1 MKRAAFET
9 EMEGRI
15 AEVPLGLGDFTVG
28 EDIDLVGGREMTR
41 GYVLQAFCQMKGQIF
56 LKI

>member
-1 MKRAAFET
+1 
-9 EMEGRI
+9 MEGRI
-15 AEVPLGLGDFTVG
+15 AEVPLGPGDFTVG
-28 EDIDLVGGREMTR
+28 DDIDLVGGREMTR